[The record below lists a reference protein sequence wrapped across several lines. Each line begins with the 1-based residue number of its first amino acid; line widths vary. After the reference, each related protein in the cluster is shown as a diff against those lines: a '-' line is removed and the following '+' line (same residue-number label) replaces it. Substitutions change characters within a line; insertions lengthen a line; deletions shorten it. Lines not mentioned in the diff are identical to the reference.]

1 MKATISGFKYFDEDG
16 NGQRASTLIQGSPP
30 RVVLVLDSSGS
41 TSDLYAGDEPIP
53 DLNGDNKAGTI
64 IDGEIA
70 ASGELLAYLLK
81 GGFGQSRL
89 GLIDFNSTSRLL
101 FDGKAEDQTAGSGA
115 YDFYNQAKA
124 LQARGGTSYDAGL
137 LKAEELIAS
146 WNEGPANIIFI
157 SDGKPNG
164 GKGGV
169 STAERLTNAGNNIQ
183 AFGVGR
189 SATIN
194 PLNAID
200 SDGSAYIFTRA
211 DALFDTLNGQLV
223 GNVLGSVDYTEPG
236 MSDIEIY
243 IDINGNGAYDQDEPI
258 TKTDSSGNYTLNV
271 DLPSFGTYEVREI
284 EPSGYTQTEGN
295 HWITF
300 DTEDQIFEQLNFGN
314 TKSKTP
320 PPTPP
325 TLLPYAD
332 FTPPYITSATIN
344 GNHISLTF
352 NEEISNTEGLLDNDR
367 FKVKINRKET
377 AITEYTV
384 ETNKRQINLYIDKPV
399 NHRAKATLGYKD
411 STNDQDEGVVQ
422 DISGNDMASFGK
434 KKIKNI
440 TGSNTTLSINNAE
453 ADGRQIE
460 LTFTDA
466 LGRSIPKSNR
476 FKIEVDGFKNK
487 VKDIILG
494 DDRTTATLFMQRKIE
509 LGSKID
515 FTYTDS
521 PGDQA
526 RGVFQN
532 ELGEDLSTQND
543 LIINSGSTGGG
554 KNPSL
559 ITSFGR
565 FDEITMEF
573 DEILKPGKIEPGL
586 FQIKSTTSSY
596 RVRQATVSK
605 NSKQVQLELKD
616 DLPSRVTDL
625 TISYLD
631 LPGDQRTGVIQSITG
646 LDASTITAS
655 NIFAL

>member
-41 TSDLYAGDEPIP
+41 TDDLYAGDEPLP

-89 GLIDFNSTSRLL
+89 GLIDFNSTARLL
-101 FDGKAEDQTAGSGA
+101 FDGNAEDQQVGNAA
-115 YDFYNQAKA
+115 YDFYDQAKA
-124 LQARGGTSYDAGL
+124 LRAGGGTSYDAAL
-137 LKAEELIAS
+137 LKAEDLIAT

-157 SDGKPNG
+157 SDGRPNG
-164 GKGGV
+164 GKSGV
-169 STAERLTNAGNNIQ
+169 TTAERLTTAGNNIQ

-189 SATIN
+189 SASIN

-236 MSDIEIY
+236 MNDIEIY
-243 IDINGNGAYDQDEPI
+243 IDINGNGAYDQNEPI
-258 TKTDSSGNYTLNV
+258 TQTDSSGNYTLSAE
-271 DLPSFGTYEVREI
+271 LPNFGTYEVREI

-300 DTEDQIFEQLNFGN
+300 DTEGQIFDQLNFGN
-314 TKSKTP
+314 TKSKTI

-332 FTPPYITSATIN
+332 FAPPYITTATIN
-344 GNHISLTF
+344 GNQINLTF
-352 NEEISNTEGLLDNDR
+352 NEEISTAEGLLENNR
-367 FKVKINRKET
+367 FSVKVNRKKASIDEY
-377 AITEYTV
+377 AID
-384 ETNKRQINLYIDKPV
+384 TNKRQITLYIDTAV
-399 NHRAKATLGYKD
+399 SHRAKATLGYRD
-411 STNDQDEGVVQ
+411 STNDQNDGVVQ
-422 DISGNDMASFGK
+422 DIAGNDMASFGK
-434 KKIKNI
+434 KKVKNI
-440 TGSNTTLSINNAE
+440 TESDITLGIKNAIV
-453 ADGRQIE
+453 DGRQIE
-460 LTFTDA
+460 LAFTDA
-466 LGRSIPKSNR
+466 IDQRIPKAR
-476 FKIEVDGFKNK
+476 RLTIEVDGVKNN

-494 DDRTTATLFMQRKIE
+494 DDRTTATLVMQRT
-509 LGSKID
+509 ID
-515 FTYTDS
+515 IGATVDFSYKDS
-521 PGDQA
+521 PGDQT

-532 ELGEDLSTQND
+532 ELGEDLATQND
-543 LIINSGSTGGG
+543 LIINSGRTQDSKT
-554 KNPSL
+554 PSL

-573 DEILKPGKIEPGL
+573 DEILKPGKIQPGL

-596 RVRQATVSK
+596 RVRQASVNK
-605 NSKQVQLELKD
+605 KSKQVLLELKD
-616 DLPSRVTDL
+616 DLPTTVNDL

-631 LPGDQRTGVIQSITG
+631 LPGDQRTGVIQSVTG
-646 LDASTITAS
+646 LDANTITGS
-655 NIFAL
+655 NIFIL